1 MKHITS
7 ILLFFLAFY
16 SWGQL
21 YTFKN
26 INHKNGLS
34 LSSVLSVSQDKYGY
48 IWIGTDG
55 FGLQRYDGKQVKT
68 IQVDPIDNEHHVT
81 YIDPTENGIYFSS
94 RYTGFYRYKN
104 KKLTCVAGVQ
114 KDLGDYLAIK
124 KIGKSLCMVGQRKI
138 RLWRNKKP
146 YRELAYPVPFNEIIQ
161 LLEIPGGAI
170 IITPD
175 KSYHVQEFGIRE
187 INDWLN
193 EQKEPVK
200 PVAGRFYNGKLEL
213 YETGKNTSTL
223 IYLTKEGNIFSKQ
236 KKRLESAPETSFVKV
251 FSRGKVVFALD
262 DQNQIYTYKKEHFVL
277 IPKNT
282 TKTNF
287 VFRDLFID
295 RNNDFWASSSNAG
308 IFKISDEPF
317 TKIDL
322 HPVYQDPLISFI
334 YRSDAR
340 EVFISNFDGKTFYS
354 NYKMPDFKSFD
365 IRLFTQTSFR
375 GQTLFGCEYGIVHF
389 DGNAFRTFK
398 GIKPGKRVLFLMA
411 FHDKLYYSPEGGGL
425 LCYDAETSKITEVLN
440 WKKASHI
447 YTAQANKDES
457 KIYFGTNDG
466 IFEWKTGSGV
476 MTKISARFKTEGS
489 YSGVSCTDSYGTMWF
504 TLDKK
509 IVGITK
515 REEYVVIED
524 KKYFNSTLFYNLNA
538 DPYGNL
544 IIGTNVGIT
553 KLKIDHLGNVINY
566 FHYNNNNGF
575 GGFETHMRS
584 NFQHGPY
591 IYLGT
596 IEGMFVINTEKLEY
610 LPNPPL
616 PLIFQHKEKENSI
629 FNSDEELI
637 KINYLALNPKLNGI
651 QYTYRLKGKTKAWS
665 ELTPKTEAYFSN
677 LSDQEYIFQVRSTY
691 DGMNFSPIASYK
703 IVKDTPFWKSKW
715 FILFLIL
722 SIALANVIVLD
733 RSKSFEL
740 NYVIENQNV
749 EINSR
754 VRSLIL
760 IFGFVAN
767 TGANYLAPFLEHNLP
782 HLNGLNS
789 TIGVILFLLFL
800 LSVFKHPFPR
810 INKYLL
816 QIGLFV
822 VIGQCYIAAY
832 LTGIHPVFVI
842 IIALTTAFTPFVL
855 NKIFEVIILSVFHV
869 LSVVSIVFLLDHSI
883 FSEVLFIVTIMVSI
897 CLSIF
902 TTYIRNESLQKLI
915 FISGVINKGN
925 IMAIAFNQDNKIT
938 YISENSYDSLG
949 INPNEY
955 LNKNISALN
964 RFVNQEPGKRTIDL
978 SHEFKDEQKHIVPM
992 KKEEESPVRW
1002 IEWSCKIFSK
1012 KIKVIFGQDISERI
1026 NIENNYE
1033 SLVENAQD
1041 LIYYVDINGN
1051 FVYVNNKFQE
1061 ILGFEESELL
1071 GRDSMFIVNV
1081 FQQPAVRKFYE
1092 DQFRTRTLNTYNE
1105 VIIRKKDGTEIWVG
1119 QNSTLLYASGSN
1131 KIIKGFL
1138 CLARDIT
1145 EKRNQQKVI
1154 EAQHEDITSSINYAK
1169 TIQYNL
1175 LPHQDK
1181 IRDCFTDFAVFY
1193 APKDIVSGDFYWFEK
1208 ISNKTIFVLSDCT
1221 GHGVP
1226 GAFMTLLG
1234 INLINQIIGEDKV
1247 LNPGKILSKIDE
1259 KLVEVLPRQGNSDLR
1274 DGMEMLVLI
1283 YDHHKNSYQ
1292 YACAGGKFITLD
1304 EKNGFVIHRGES
1316 KHIGDA
1322 PEANFSKYNTYTL
1335 DIAKPDAFYFFT
1347 DGIQDQ
1353 FSEST
1358 HKKFT
1363 LKRMLEILRKHPDA
1377 PMSEQVRE
1385 MRSKFHKWK
1394 GNAEQTD
1401 DITFI
1406 GFKF

>member
-1 MKHITS
+1 
-7 ILLFFLAFY
+7 
-16 SWGQL
+16 
-21 YTFKN
+21 
-26 INHKNGLS
+26 LS

-68 IQVDPIDNEHHVT
+68 IQVDPLDNEHHVT
-81 YIDPTENGIYFSS
+81 YIDPTDDGIYFSS
-94 RYTGFYRYKN
+94 RYTGFYHYKN
-104 KKLTCVAGVQ
+104 KKLTPVSVDQ
-114 KDLGDYLAIK
+114 KDLGEHLAIK

-138 RLWRNKKP
+138 RLWRGKRS
-146 YRELAYPVPFNEIIQ
+146 YRELTYPVPFHEIIQ
-161 LLEIPGGAI
+161 LLEVPGGAV

-175 KSYHVQEFGIRE
+175 KSYHVQEHSIRE
-187 INDWLN
+187 INTWLN
-193 EQKEPVK
+193 EKKEPLK
-200 PVAGRFYNGKLEL
+200 PVAARFYEGKLEL
-213 YETGKNTSTL
+213 FEAGKAYSNL
-223 IYLTKEGNIFSKQ
+223 VYLDKEGSIFSRQRKQ
-236 KKRLESAPETSFVKV
+236 TEAVPELKFTKV
-251 FSRGKVVFALD
+251 YARNKIIFALD
-262 DQNQIYTYKKEHFVL
+262 DHNAIYHYAKEHFTY

-287 VFRDLFID
+287 IFHDLFID
-295 RNNDFWASSSNAG
+295 RNNDFWASSANAG

-322 HPVYQDPLISFI
+322 HPVYQDPLICYIFRNKS
-334 YRSDAR
+334 R
-340 EVFISNFDGKTFYS
+340 EVFVSNFDGKTSYS
-354 NYKMPDFKSFD
+354 SYKLPDFKSFQ
-365 IRLFTQTSFR
+365 IRLYGQTEFGGQTVFASDRGLVYFDGGDFRVFR
-375 GQTLFGCEYGIVHF
+375 GLKSDQ
-389 DGNAFRTFK
+389 
-398 GIKPGKRVLFLMA
+398 RVLFVFA
-411 FHDKLYYSPEGGGL
+411 QGDKLYYSPEGKGL
-425 LCYDAETSKITEVLN
+425 LCYDARTSKISTVLD

-447 YTAQANKDES
+447 YTAQANRDQS
-457 KIYFGTNDG
+457 KIYFGSNDG
-466 IFEWKTGSGV
+466 VFELITASQQ
-476 MTKISARFKTEGS
+476 MTKITSRFKTKGS

-509 IVGITK
+509 IVGITA

-524 KKYFNSTLFYNLNA
+524 KKYFNSTLFYNLNS
-538 DPYGNL
+538 DPYGSL
-544 IIGTNVGIT
+544 IIGTNVGIS

-591 IYLGT
+591 IYMGT

-610 LPNPPL
+610 LPDPPL
-616 PLIFQHKEKENSI
+616 PLIFQLKEKENSL
-629 FNSDEELI
+629 FNTDEELI
-637 KINYLALNPKLNGI
+637 KISYLALNPKLNGI

-691 DGMNFSPIASYK
+691 DGMNFSPIANYK

-740 NYVIENQNV
+740 SSVIENQNL
-749 EINSR
+749 EINSK
-754 VRSLIL
+754 VRTLIL
-760 IFGFVAN
+760 GFGFLAN
-767 TGANYLAPFLEHNLP
+767 TGANYLAPYLDKSLP
-782 HLNGLNS
+782 HLNSLN
-789 TIGVILFLLFL
+789 TFTNIILFLLFL
-800 LSVFKHPFPR
+800 LSVFRHPFPK
-810 INKYLL
+810 IKYYLL

-822 VIGQCYIAAY
+822 VVGQCYIGAY
-832 LTGIHPVFVI
+832 LSEIHPLYVTVL
-842 IIALTTAFTPFVL
+842 ALTTAFTPFVL
-855 NKIFEVIILSVFHV
+855 TKIFEVIILSVFHV
-869 LSVVSIVFLLDHSI
+869 LCVVSIVFLLDHSI
-883 FSEVLFIVTIMVSI
+883 FNEVLFLIAIMVSI

-902 TTYIRNESLQKLI
+902 TTYIRNESLQKLR
-915 FISGVINKGN
+915 FISEIINKGN
-925 IMAIAFNQDNKIT
+925 IVAIAFDQDNKIT

-949 INPNEY
+949 ISGTF
-955 LNKNISALN
+955 LNKNISSLN
-964 RFVNQEPGKRTIDL
+964 KFVSHDLSKRDIDL
-978 SHEFKDEQKHIVPM
+978 SHEFKDEQKHVIPM
-992 KKEEESPVRW
+992 RKDSDSPMRW
-1002 IEWSCKIFSK
+1002 MEWSCKVFSK
-1012 KIKVIFGQDISERI
+1012 KIKVIFGQDITERVS
-1026 NIENNYE
+1026 IESNYE

-1041 LIYYVDINGN
+1041 LIYYVDIKGN
-1051 FVYVNNKFQE
+1051 FVYVNNRFQE
-1061 ILGFEESELL
+1061 ILGFEESELI

-1105 VIIRKKDGTEIWVG
+1105 IIIRKKDGTEIWVG
-1119 QNSTLLYASGSN
+1119 QNSTLLYAHGSN

-1145 EKRNQQKVI
+1145 EKRNQQRVI
-1154 EAQHEDITSSINYAK
+1154 ETQHEDITSSINYAK

-1181 IRDCFTDFAVFY
+1181 IDACFSDFSVFY
-1193 APKDIVSGDFYWFEK
+1193 QAKDIVSGDFYWFEK
-1208 ISNKTIFVLSDCT
+1208 INNKTIFVLSDCT

-1234 INLINQIIGEDKV
+1234 INLINQIISEDKV
-1247 LNPGKILSKIDE
+1247 LNPAKILT
-1259 KLVEVLPRQGNSDLR
+1259 KLDDKLGQVLPRHGQEGLR
-1274 DGMEMLVLI
+1274 DGMEVLVLI
-1283 YDHHKNSYQ
+1283 YDHQKNTYQ
-1292 YACAGGKFITLD
+1292 YACAGGKFVTQS
-1304 EKNGFVIHRGES
+1304 EAGFVIHRGES
-1316 KHIGDA
+1316 KHIGDTA
-1322 PEANFSKYNTYTL
+1322 EANFSKYNTYTL
-1335 DIAKPDAFYFFT
+1335 DVSAPQAFYFFT

-1385 MRSKFHKWK
+1385 MRNKLHKWK

-1406 GFKF
+1406 GFRF